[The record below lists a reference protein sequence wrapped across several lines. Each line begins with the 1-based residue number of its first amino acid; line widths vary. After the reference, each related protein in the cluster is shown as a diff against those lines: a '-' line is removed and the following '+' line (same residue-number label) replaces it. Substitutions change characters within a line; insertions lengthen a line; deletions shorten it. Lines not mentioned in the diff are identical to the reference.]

1 MIFELPFV
9 RPKKVTIDQLITI
22 KDTYMLKYI
31 LVIAFVFA
39 LQTQGQAQC
48 SNKVEVQKA
57 VTTRDMGII
66 EVKISTSRSYSCTLY
81 AEKATGNE
89 VVKELNQA
97 GNQILKFEKLDPSLI
112 YRVDVKFVGE
122 ENKFCKQLSRSQ
134 IILSSK

>member
-31 LVIAFVFA
+31 LVIVFVFA

-66 EVKISTSRSYSCTLY
+66 EIKISTSRSYSCTLY

-112 YRVDVKFVGE
+112 YRVDVNFVGE